1 MKNWRAHCCYWWEIK
16 VLKTPQI
23 HFWMDNS
30 SEVDS
35 RGLSNECN
43 RHSQTLRQKK
53 NDLLQ
58 IKNAG
63 TNTFAKMLY
72 ATMSYAGIYDT
83 RSNFF
88 EDRVQ
93 DRG

>member
-1 MKNWRAHCCYWWEIK
+1 M
-16 VLKTPQI
+16 Q
-23 HFWMDNS
+23 
-30 SEVDS
+30 
-35 RGLSNECN
+35 
-43 RHSQTLRQKK
+43 QTLTDLETKK

-93 DRG
+93 DRGQNHAITKIPSSK